1 MKPANVKPGKAIEY
15 GLEHNDKDPKFKV
28 GDYLKISNYKD
39 IFAKGYSP
47 NWS

>member
-1 MKPANVKPGKAIEY
+1 MKPANLKPGKSIE
-15 GLEHNDKDPKFKV
+15 HSDKDTKFKV
-28 GDYLKISNYKD
+28 GDNVKISKYKD